1 MQKSTIVA
9 DALAQKLSEAPVKTE
24 AEERHQ
30 EKMKK
35 IDAMMIPADPELKAR
50 FEEYKEE
57 ENSYNK
63 VWIGNRLLSRPAAAR
78 RMTAWVDKL
87 KKKTGQSEE
96 EWENPFEM
104 DGDEF
109 LEYDL
114 ETCRQKAFFPAKYG
128 DEK

>member
-1 MQKSTIVA
+1 
-9 DALAQKLSEAPVKTE
+9 
-24 AEERHQ
+24 
-30 EKMKK
+30 MKK
-35 IDAMMIPADPELKAR
+35 IDSMMILADLELKAR

-63 VWIGNRLLSRPAAAR
+63 VWIGNRLLSRLAAAR
-78 RMTAWVDKL
+78 RVTAWVDKL
-87 KKKTGQSEE
+87 KKIGQSE